1 MSVANVRSAG
11 GVQISYRDSG
21 SHPSVAD
28 LPPVVLVH
36 GMGGDSGT
44 WDKFARTLRSRNR
57 RVVSVDLRGHGR
69 SARASSYLFEEF
81 ADDVMDVCD
90 HLELEQVDLVGHS
103 LGGHAAS
110 LIAQKRPTA
119 VRKLV
124 IEEAPLPLR
133 AGDPEQVFARKLPSV
148 PELWHATT
156 SLVRHPRAALTFDRS
171 MTRSALEQ
179 FRRPDPQWWDRLP
192 LIEADMLFLRGGL
205 GGMVDPVRLDAVGS
219 HRRTL
224 RIGLFPY
231 RPQCP
236 PRRSSPIRIRC
247 VAVHFLKAQY
257 SIGDATNP
265 SETCVAP
272 NVLPCIPTATTGP
285 HTNTSTR

>member
-1 MSVANVRSAG
+1 VSVANLRSAG

-124 IEEAPLPLR
+124 IEEAP
-133 AGDPEQVFARKLPSV
+133 
-148 PELWHATT
+148 
-156 SLVRHPRAALTFDRS
+156 
-171 MTRSALEQ
+171 
-179 FRRPDPQWWDRLP
+179 
-192 LIEADMLFLRGGL
+192 
-205 GGMVDPVRLDAVGS
+205 
-219 HRRTL
+219 
-224 RIGLFPY
+224 
-231 RPQCP
+231 
-236 PRRSSPIRIRC
+236 
-247 VAVHFLKAQY
+247 
-257 SIGDATNP
+257 
-265 SETCVAP
+265 
-272 NVLPCIPTATTGP
+272 
-285 HTNTSTR
+285 

>member
-1 MSVANVRSAG
+1 
-11 GVQISYRDSG
+11 
-21 SHPSVAD
+21 
-28 LPPVVLVH
+28 
-36 GMGGDSGT
+36 
-44 WDKFARTLRSRNR
+44 
-57 RVVSVDLRGHGR
+57 
-69 SARASSYLFEEF
+69 
-81 ADDVMDVCD
+81 MDVCD

-171 MTRSALEQ
+171 MTGSALEQ

-205 GGMVDPVRLDAVGS
+205 GGMVDPVRLDAVAATVARCELVSFRTGHS
-219 HRRTL
+219 VHRDGHRQ
-224 RIGLFPY
+224 FE
-231 RPQCP
+231 
-236 PRRSSPIRIRC
+236 S
-247 VAVHFLKAQY
+247 V
-257 SIGDATNP
+257 
-265 SETCVAP
+265 
-272 NVLPCIPTATTGP
+272 VLPFI
-285 HTNTSTR
+285 S

>member
-21 SHPSVAD
+21 AHPSVAD

-69 SARASSYLFEEF
+69 SARASSYLFDEF

-90 HLELEQVDLVGHS
+90 HLELDKVDLVGHS

-110 LIAQKRPTA
+110 LIAQKRPTV

-205 GGMVDPVRLDAVGS
+205 GGMVDPVRLDAVAATVARCELVSFRTGHS
-219 HRRTL
+219 VHRDGHRQ
-224 RIGLFPY
+224 FE
-231 RPQCP
+231 
-236 PRRSSPIRIRC
+236 S
-247 VAVHFLKAQY
+247 V
-257 SIGDATNP
+257 
-265 SETCVAP
+265 
-272 NVLPCIPTATTGP
+272 VLPFI
-285 HTNTSTR
+285 S